1 MDIYSEDQ
9 FNRKDK
15 KQKATSLVEDP
26 TRNNVERKRNS
37 IRMIEVK
44 TDSMTK
50 IVQGRY
56 DSAREA

>member
-1 MDIYSEDQ
+1 MKTSLTGKIR
-9 FNRKDK
+9 NRKL
-15 KQKATSLVEDP
+15 QAGLVEDP

-44 TDSMTK
+44 THSMTK

>member
-1 MDIYSEDQ
+1 MKTSLTGNIR
-9 FNRKDK
+9 NRKL
-15 KQKATSLVEDP
+15 QAGLVEDP

>member
-1 MDIYSEDQ
+1 MKTSLTGKIR
-9 FNRKDK
+9 NRKL
-15 KQKATSLVEDP
+15 QVGLVEDP

>member
-1 MDIYSEDQ
+1 MKTSLTGKIR
-9 FNRKDK
+9 NRKL
-15 KQKATSLVEDP
+15 QAGLVEDP

>member
-1 MDIYSEDQ
+1 MKASLTGKIR
-9 FNRKDK
+9 NRKL
-15 KQKATSLVEDP
+15 QAGLVEDP

>member
-1 MDIYSEDQ
+1 MKTSLTGKIR
-9 FNRKDK
+9 NK
-15 KQKATSLVEDP
+15 KLQAGLVEDP

>member
-1 MDIYSEDQ
+1 MKTSLTGKIK
-9 FNRKDK
+9 NRKL
-15 KQKATSLVEDP
+15 QAGLVEDP

-44 TDSMTK
+44 TK

>member
-1 MDIYSEDQ
+1 MRPSLTGMIR
-9 FNRKDK
+9 NRKL
-15 KQKATSLVEDP
+15 QAGLVEDP

>member
-50 IVQGRY
+50 IVQG
-56 DSAREA
+56 

>member
-1 MDIYSEDQ
+1 MRPSLTGMIR
-9 FNRKDK
+9 NRKL
-15 KQKATSLVEDP
+15 QAGLVEDP

-37 IRMIEVK
+37 ICMIEVK

>member
-1 MDIYSEDQ
+1 VKASLTGKIR
-9 FNRKDK
+9 NRKL
-15 KQKATSLVEDP
+15 QAGLVEDP